1 MNKEI
6 FKKWW
11 FWALIILFAI
21 PFWFGVI
28 EGIIDGIKGEYSN
41 TNNISSNVTNTVNID
56 NDKIV
61 YNLKGEELGEY
72 GKKITLNANTDLPVD
87 KYLYKIPVG
96 KYKVTTTNQK
106 MTSFFIV
113 KDDIVKNKD
122 EKYSEELNIVESYLI
137 NNSDDIEIELK
148 SDESIQIIDNDSI
161 TLTKINN

>member
-1 MNKEI
+1 
-6 FKKWW
+6 
-11 FWALIILFAI
+11 
-21 PFWFGVI
+21 
-28 EGIIDGIKGEYSN
+28 
-41 TNNISSNVTNTVNID
+41 
-56 NDKIV
+56 
-61 YNLKGEELGEY
+61 
-72 GKKITLNANTDLPVD
+72 
-87 KYLYKIPVG
+87 
-96 KYKVTTTNQK
+96 